1 MDSHAPNKLHEP
13 IDVLV
18 ADSYN
23 LDNNEIGIGQDCA
36 ATLGVVREI
45 FTVASWSRSGWRK
58 TLSRQICLAFY
69 KILGLNTNMA
79 RKSIARIVR
88 TSGIET
94 SGNGKYFYWKCNV
107 SGKETFATEER
118 FNDVVKKYGSE
129 EKLFK
134 EYILRPVQKY
144 IDAGF
149 DSDTIKSIILA
160 NEGELPIL
168 ETFKNPSIKVD
179 KIELTV
185 QPEQPK
191 VLIFPWSGNPDY
203 FKSPHVPLNFENETK
218 NSCVYPNRN
227 LNDRCFGCSIYDV
240 CQSSVKYS
248 LVDMHKKTIAGKVA
262 KLKSF

>member
-1 MDSHAPNKLHEP
+1 
-13 IDVLV
+13 
-18 ADSYN
+18 
-23 LDNNEIGIGQDCA
+23 
-36 ATLGVVREI
+36 
-45 FTVASWSRSGWRK
+45 
-58 TLSRQICLAFY
+58 
-69 KILGLNTNMA
+69 MA
-79 RKSIARIVR
+79 RKSTPRIVR
-88 TSGIET
+88 PSGIET
-94 SGNGKYFYWKCNV
+94 SGNGKYFYWKCIV

-168 ETFKNPSIKVD
+168 ESVKDVSVKVD

-203 FKSPHVPLNFENETK
+203 FKSPHAPLNFENETK

-227 LNDRCFGCSIYDV
+227 LNDRCFGCSIYDM

-248 LVDMHKKTIAGKVA
+248 LDDMKKTTSSAKVT